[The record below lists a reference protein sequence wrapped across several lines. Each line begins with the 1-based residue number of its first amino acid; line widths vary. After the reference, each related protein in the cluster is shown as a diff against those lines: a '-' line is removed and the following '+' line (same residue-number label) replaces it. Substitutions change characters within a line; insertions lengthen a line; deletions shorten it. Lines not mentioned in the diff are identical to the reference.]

1 MEIFR
6 AKPQKDWIE
15 SLSES
20 VTPIFEAKMKQNME
34 LAGQLKSQQLMM
46 QLQESMKQKQAEKD
60 YQAMVAA
67 GADPIQARQYAN
79 SQYGEI
85 AFKDILKR
93 PQVERYN
100 QSLQEYM
107 NQYANRNQPPEYMQM
122 QPIEQP
128 IGQGSSVE
136 VPTTGM
142 VQQSV
147 KPTTLNKVLGQPTLD
162 NISNFGSS
170 KRLNPPNVQGLDP
183 RQSETLMKQYIDN
196 VQHEDIMR
204 EQQLRRLQREGQHA
218 DKMTLA
224 IDQQESPYW
233 NELEKENNQGH
244 ANILKYKALEDL
256 METGNLSD
264 PDWVSAVN
272 FLTQH
277 SIGKAI
283 NANVLLTPEDENYN
297 KILKEFM
304 TGISKTF
311 GGKVSNME
319 LQQYM
324 QKFPT
329 LLNTQEGRTRIVR
342 DLLDFAQIPLDKYK
356 IADRIRANNNYFLP
370 KGFSSMVEKEFEPY
384 WKMYETK
391 MRQTHLGTW
400 ELPNLNDP
408 KIKEEYP
415 EKSKIYDTKNR
426 KSFIVK
432 NGEWFPIKEKG
443 KSNARK

>member
-1 MEIFR
+1 MDIFR
-6 AKPQKDWIE
+6 EEPEKNWAQGLAEAVKPVADAYLQQNLQLA
-15 SLSES
+15 SQ
-20 VTPIFEAKMKQNME
+20 MK
-34 LAGQLKSQQLMM
+34 AQQLMM
-46 QLQESMKQKQAEKD
+46 QLQESMKQRQDEKD

-67 GADPIQARQYAN
+67 GADPMQARRYAN
-79 SQYGEI
+79 SRYGEI

-93 PQVERYN
+93 PQIERYN
-100 QSLQEYM
+100 QALQEYM
-107 NQYANRNQPPEYMQM
+107 NQYANRNQTPENMQT
-122 QPIEQP
+122 QP
-128 IGQGSSVE
+128 IGQGSPIAEPS
-136 VPTTGM
+136 TGII
-142 VQQSV
+142 QQPAQQTS
-147 KPTTLNKVLGQPTLD
+147 LNKVLGQPTSD

-183 RQSETLMKQYIDN
+183 KQSETLMKQYIDN
-196 VQHEDIMR
+196 VQHEDIVR
-204 EQQLRRLQREGQHA
+204 EQQLRRLQREGQHV

-224 IDQQESPYW
+224 IDKQESPYW
-233 NELEKENNQGH
+233 NELLTEYNQGH

-256 METGNLSD
+256 IETGNLSD

-297 KILKEFM
+297 KVLKEFM

-329 LLNTQEGRTRIVR
+329 LLNTPEGRTRIVR

-384 WKMYETK
+384 WKLYESK
-391 MRQTHLGTW
+391 MRKTHLGTW
-400 ELPNLNDP
+400 ELPDLNDP
-408 KIKEEYP
+408 VVQKEYTEGD
-415 EKSKIYDTKNR
+415 KIYDTKNR
-426 KSFIVK
+426 KSYVVK
-432 NGEWFPIKEKG
+432 NGEWFPLKQQRN
-443 KSNARK
+443 SNARR

>member
-15 SLSES
+15 SLSEA
-20 VTPIFEAKMKQNME
+20 VTPLFESKIKQNME

-60 YQAMVAA
+60 YLAMVAA
-67 GADPIQARQYAN
+67 GADPIQAKQYAN

-93 PQVERYN
+93 PQTERYN

-107 NQYANRNQPPEYMQM
+107 NQYANRNQPPENMQL
-122 QPIEQP
+122 QS
-128 IGQGSSVE
+128 IGQGSSTE
-136 VPTTGM
+136 VPAADIAQQT
-142 VQQSV
+142 VQ
-147 KPTTLNKVLGQPTLD
+147 KTTLNKVLGQPTSE

-183 RQSETLMKQYIDN
+183 KQSEALMKQYIDN
-196 VQHEDIMR
+196 IQHEDIVR

-224 IDQQESPYW
+224 IDKQESPYW
-233 NELEKENNQGH
+233 DELVTENNQSH

-256 METGNLSD
+256 IETGNMSD

-277 SIGKAI
+277 SIGKVI

-329 LLNTQEGRTRIVR
+329 LLNTPEGRTRIVR

-356 IADRIRANNNYFLP
+356 VADRIRANNNYFLP

-384 WKMYETK
+384 WKIYETK

-408 KIKEEYP
+408 AIKKEYP
-415 EKSKIYDTKNR
+415 EGSKVYDTKNR
-426 KSFIVK
+426 KKFIVK